1 MSFLSDLDHTSA
13 TAAFPPVTQALPE
26 PDGLL
31 AVGGCLSVP
40 RLINAYQSGIF
51 PWFSSNDPIL
61 WWSPSERAVIFPNQL
76 HISKSLA
83 KFIRKKPYRIT
94 LNMVFSSVIKQCATI
109 PRGDPS
115 NGVWITADMI
125 RAYEQ
130 LHRAGHAHS
139 IEIWHDDQL
148 VGGLYGVLV
157 GTVFCGESMFS
168 KADNASKIALVAIR
182 DYLVPYGLTLIDC
195 QIPNPHLASLGAV
208 TLPRKKFIGLLK
220 SGLNGLEGMSVKGST
235 TLIGAQYMLA
245 RELN

>member
-1 MSFLSDLDHTSA
+1 MNFLSDLDNTSA
-13 TAAFPPVTQALPE
+13 TAAFPPVAQALPE

-31 AVGGCLSVP
+31 ALGGCLSVP

-51 PWFSSNDPIL
+51 PWFGRNDPIL

-76 HISKSLA
+76 HISRSLA
-83 KFIRKKPYRIT
+83 KFMRKTPYRIT
-94 LNMVFSSVIKQCATI
+94 LNMAFNSVIKQCATN

-125 RAYEQ
+125 GAYEQ
-130 LHRAGHAHS
+130 LHNAGHAHS
-139 IEIWHDDQL
+139 IEVWHDEQL

-168 KADNASKIALVAIR
+168 KAENASKVALVAIR

-208 TLPRKKFIGLLK
+208 TIPRRKFISLLK
-220 SGLNGLEGMSVKGST
+220 SGLNGPEGASIKGSMVP
-235 TLIGAQYMLA
+235 IGAQYMLP